1 MKTTAEGS
9 VAGCPVRRHPPPFL
23 SLHIPSILLYLRLPF
38 PPLPYSL
45 SPPFIPPFFIFTL
58 SFLTC
63 IFTHPCTSLFHPFF
77 PVSLTPD
84 HSSPFFLSSTST
96 HSFTHSS
103 THHRPHTP
111 PPPHSPSPPTPSPTP
126 PLLTTTSKTRYVSGH
141 YRDPRALLKDTPTSS
156 QTTPTPLPLLL
167 RPPPPVVFQIFP
179 TPNTFFSSTP
189 PPHIHSISS
198 HTRIISNP
206 RPLKST
212 SSRTYPIPHHVDQ
225 KMTNSL
231 I

>member
-1 MKTTAEGS
+1 MSSQAAPTS
-9 VAGCPVRRHPPPFL
+9 LPIPPYPIHPSLFTLALPSPPLFTIPTL
-23 SLHIPSILLYLRLPF
+23 HSALFYIHSLFPYLHIYSSVHLIIPS
-38 PPLPYSL
+38 S
-45 SPPFIPPFFIFTL
+45 
-58 SFLTC
+58 
-63 IFTHPCTSLFHPFF
+63 FF

-156 QTTPTPLPLLL
+156 QTTPTLLPLLL

-179 TPNTFFSSTP
+179 TSNPLFSSTP

-206 RPLKST
+206 HPLKST